1 MKNSPK
7 NIGLLMVTLIAISV
21 GFTYVTVTGIHQDVE
36 LDRVSTGSL
45 LNGNVLV
52 RVFDEDGSIK
62 AFRQTDNH
70 IVVTGMEILASQL
83 FNDTR
88 GSIAG
93 GYAEP
98 LSWRNYTDNDSGTG
112 LPGSNTGGTIKY
124 MEIGNG
130 TAGLLPLDR
139 ELDAALSDTT
149 DGALEPDCA
158 RQIAAILNGTDT
170 SGNDDAGT
178 ENTGTFAQINI
189 TAVATFDGANCAA
202 GIIQEAGIWTDSN
215 GTGAT
220 NGPGQDDA
228 GWMFARNTF
237 GSVSLTTNDSL
248 ELTWTF
254 TFTDS

>member
-1 MKNSPK
+1 
-7 NIGLLMVTLIAISV
+7 MVTIVAISV
-21 GFTYVTVTGIHQDVE
+21 GFTYVTITGIDQDVE

-45 LNGNVLV
+45 LNGHVQV

-88 GSIAG
+88 GSVTAGYTAIA
-93 GYAEP
+93 
-98 LSWRNYTDNDSGTG
+98 WRNYTDNDAATG
-112 LPGSNTGGTIKY
+112 AQGSNTGGTIKY

-130 TAGLLPLDR
+130 TTVLGPLDR
-139 ELDAALSDTT
+139 ELDAQLSDSS
-149 DGALEPDCA
+149 DSLSPDCD
-158 RQIAAILNGTDT
+158 RQIAQIDNGTDG
-170 SGNDDAGT
+170 SGNNDAGT
-178 ENTGTFAQINI
+178 ENSGTFAQINI
-189 TAVATFDGANCAA
+189 TAIATFDGANCAA

-215 GTGAT
+215 GTSAAS
-220 NGPGQDDA
+220 PGLGDA

>member
-36 LDRVSTGSL
+36 LDRVSSGSL

-52 RVFDEDGSIK
+52 RVFDEAGAVK

-70 IVVTGMEILASQL
+70 IVVSGMEILASQL

-88 GSIAG
+88 GST
-93 GYAEP
+93 GYTAD
-98 LSWRNYTDNDSGTG
+98 SWRNWTDNDITDGTG
-112 LPGSNTGGTIKY
+112 NSPGENTGGTIKY

-130 TAGLLPLDR
+130 TASLQPDDG
-139 ELDAALSDTT
+139 ELHAALSDAQ
-149 DGALEPDCA
+149 DGAMSPDCN
-158 RQIAAILNGTDT
+158 RQIAQIDNGTDS
-170 SGNDDAGT
+170 SGNDDAGLSP
-178 ENTGTFAQINI
+178 NPAFAQINI
-189 TAVATFDGANCAA
+189 TAIATFDGMDCAA
-202 GIIQEAGIWTDSN
+202 GVIQEAGIWTDSN
-215 GTGAT
+215 STSAAT
-220 NGPGQDDA
+220 PGVPDA

-237 GSVSLTTNDSL
+237 GSVSLTSNDSL

>member
-1 MKNSPK
+1 
-7 NIGLLMVTLIAISV
+7 LIAISV

-45 LNGNVLV
+45 LNGNVMV
-52 RVFDEDGSIK
+52 RVFDEDGSVK

-88 GSIAG
+88 GSVTAGYTGIA
-93 GYAEP
+93 
-98 LSWRNYTDNDSGTG
+98 WRNYTDNTPGGT
-112 LPGSNTGGTIKY
+112 PGSNTGGTIKY

-130 TAGLLPLDR
+130 SLALGPLDR
-139 ELDAALSDTT
+139 ELDGKLSDSTDALS
-149 DGALEPDCA
+149 PDCD
-158 RQIAAILNGTDT
+158 RQIAQIDNGTDT
-170 SGNDDAGT
+170 SGNNDAGT
-178 ENTGTFAQINI
+178 ENSGTFAQINI
-189 TAVATFDGANCAA
+189 TAIATFDGANCAA
-202 GIIQEAGIWTDSN
+202 GVIQEAGIWTDSN
-215 GTGAT
+215 ATGGVKTA
-220 NGPGQDDA
+220 GVGDA

>member
-1 MKNSPK
+1 
-7 NIGLLMVTLIAISV
+7 
-21 GFTYVTVTGIHQDVE
+21 
-36 LDRVSTGSL
+36 
-45 LNGNVLV
+45 
-52 RVFDEDGSIK
+52 
-62 AFRQTDNH
+62 
-70 IVVTGMEILASQL
+70 MEILASQL

-88 GSIAG
+88 GSVSG
-93 GYAEP
+93 GYAEV
-98 LSWRNYTDNDSGTG
+98 LSWVNYTDNDSGTG
-112 LPGSNTGGTIKY
+112 LPGSNTGGTVKY

-130 TAGLLPLDR
+130 TASLQPDDG

-149 DGALEPDCA
+149 DALSPDCN

-170 SGNDDAGT
+170 SGNNDAGL

-189 TAVATFDGANCAA
+189 TAIATFDGANCAA

-215 GTGAT
+215 GTGAL

>member
-7 NIGLLMVTLIAISV
+7 NIGLLMVTIVAISV
-21 GFTYVTVTGIHQDVE
+21 GFTYFTITEFHEAGIE

-52 RVFDEDGSIK
+52 RVFDEDGAVK

-88 GSIAG
+88 GSVTAGYTAIA
-93 GYAEP
+93 
-98 LSWRNYTDNDSGTG
+98 WRNYTDNDSGTG
-112 LPGSNTGGTIKY
+112 NPGSNTGGTIKY

-130 TAGLLPLDR
+130 TAVLGPLDR
-139 ELDAALSDTT
+139 ELDAALSDST
-149 DGALEPDCA
+149 DALDPDCN
-158 RQIAAILNGTDT
+158 RQIAQIDNGTDT
-170 SGNDDAGT
+170 SGNNDAGT

-189 TAVATFDGANCAA
+189 TAIATFDGANCAA

-215 GTGAT
+215 ATGAT

>member
-21 GFTYVTVTGIHQDVE
+21 GFTYVTVTGINQDVE
-36 LDRVSTGSL
+36 LDRVSSGSL

-52 RVFDEDGSIK
+52 RVFDEDGFIK
-62 AFRQTDNH
+62 VFRQTDNH

-88 GSIAG
+88 GSTGYTGIA
-93 GYAEP
+93 
-98 LSWRNYTDNDSGTG
+98 WRNFTGIDSQTG
-112 LPGSNTGGTIKY
+112 LVANDAGGTIKY

-130 TAGLLPLDR
+130 TLVLGPLDR
-139 ELDAALSDTT
+139 ELDAALSDNS
-149 DGALEPDCA
+149 DAFDPNCD
-158 RQIAAILNGTDT
+158 RQIAQIDNGTDG
-170 SGNDDAGT
+170 SGNNKAGT
-178 ENTGTFAQINI
+178 ENSGTFAQINI
-189 TAVATFDGANCAA
+189 TAIATFDGANCAA
-202 GIIQEAGIWTDSN
+202 GIIQEAGIWTNSN
-215 GTGAT
+215 ASASAS
-220 NGPGQDDA
+220 PGESDA

>member
-1 MKNSPK
+1 
-7 NIGLLMVTLIAISV
+7 V
-21 GFTYVTVTGIHQDVE
+21 
-36 LDRVSTGSL
+36 
-45 LNGNVLV
+45 NVLV
-52 RVFDEDGSIK
+52 RVFDDDGSIK

-70 IVVTGMEILASQL
+70 IVVSGMDILASQL

-88 GSIAG
+88 GSVTAGYTAIA
-93 GYAEP
+93 
-98 LSWRNYTDNDSGTG
+98 WRNYTDNDSGTG

-130 TAGLLPLDR
+130 TAILAPLDR
-139 ELDAALSDTT
+139 ELDAALNDLSTPAQD
-149 DGALEPDCA
+149 PDCD
-158 RQIAAILNGTDT
+158 RQIAAIQNGTDT
-170 SGNDDAGT
+170 SNNDDAGT

-189 TAVATFDGANCAA
+189 TAIATFDGANCAA

-215 GTGAT
+215 TTGAT
-220 NGPGQDDA
+220 NGPGRDDA

>member
-1 MKNSPK
+1 
-7 NIGLLMVTLIAISV
+7 MVTLIAISV

-36 LDRVSTGSL
+36 LDRVSSGSL

-52 RVFDEDGSIK
+52 KVFDEDGAVK
-62 AFRQTDNH
+62 VFRQTDNH

-88 GSIAG
+88 GSVTAGYTAIA
-93 GYAEP
+93 
-98 LSWRNYTDNDSGTG
+98 WRNFTG
-112 LPGSNTGGTIKY
+112 QFSDTGSPGPAAGGTIKY

-130 TAGLLPLDR
+130 STALGPIDR
-139 ELDAALSDTT
+139 ELDAALSDSS
-149 DGALEPDCA
+149 DAFDPDCD
-158 RQIAAILNGTDT
+158 RQIAQIDNGTDG
-170 SGNDDAGT
+170 SGNNKAGPD
-178 ENTGTFAQINI
+178 NSGLFAQINI
-189 TAVATFDGANCAA
+189 TAIATFDGANCAA
-202 GIIQEAGIWTDSN
+202 GIIQEAGIWTNSN
-215 GTGAT
+215 AT
-220 NGPGQDDA
+220 ASASPGVLDA

>member
-1 MKNSPK
+1 
-7 NIGLLMVTLIAISV
+7 MVTLIAISV
-21 GFTYVTVTGIHQDVE
+21 GFTYVTVTGIDQDVE

-52 RVFDEDGSIK
+52 RVFDEEGAVK

-88 GSIAG
+88 GSVSAGYTTIA
-93 GYAEP
+93 
-98 LSWRNYTDNDSGTG
+98 WRNFTDNDSITG
-112 LPGSNTGGTIKY
+112 NPGSNTGGTIKY

-130 TAGLLPLDR
+130 TLVLGPIDR
-139 ELDAALSDTT
+139 ELDAALSDDT
-149 DGALEPDCA
+149 DGLSPDCN
-158 RQIAAILNGTDT
+158 RQIAQIDNGTDG
-170 SGNDDAGT
+170 SGNTKAAPDNSGL
-178 ENTGTFAQINI
+178 FAQINI
-189 TAVATFDGANCAA
+189 TAIATFDGANCAA

-215 GTGAT
+215 SSGSLL
-220 NGPGQDDA
+220 GPGQSDS

-237 GSVSLTTNDSL
+237 GSVSLTSNDSL